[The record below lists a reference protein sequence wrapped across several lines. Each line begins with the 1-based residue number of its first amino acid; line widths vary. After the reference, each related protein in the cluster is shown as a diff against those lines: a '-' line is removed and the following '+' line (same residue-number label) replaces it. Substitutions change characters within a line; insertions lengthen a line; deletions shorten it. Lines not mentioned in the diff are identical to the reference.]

1 MPMAQFQSATRI
13 HTSFLAPLEKRVL
26 IWMAERMPG
35 WMNSDHLTALGFL
48 SLIGAGLAYWQ
59 SHLNAAWLLAAIALL
74 ALNWFGDSLDG
85 TLARV
90 RNRQRPRYGFY
101 IDHILDACGSMF
113 LLGGLALSGYMSERV
128 AAGLL
133 VAYLLLSIEVHL
145 ATYTLG
151 NFHLSFWKFGPTEL
165 RLLLIIGNIAL
176 LVHPMAT
183 IAGKTYLL
191 FDVGGI
197 IGLAGIAA
205 VLIQAIVKHTV
216 HLYRAETVLE

>member
-1 MPMAQFQSATRI
+1 
-13 HTSFLAPLEKRVL
+13 
-26 IWMAERMPG
+26 
-35 WMNSDHLTALGFL
+35 MNSDHLTALGFL

-59 SHLNAAWLLAAIALL
+59 SRSNPAWLLVVIVFL

-90 RNRQRPRYGFY
+90 RNCQRPRYGFY

-113 LLGGLALSGYMSERV
+113 LLGGLAFSGYMSERV
-128 AAGLL
+128 ATGLL

-151 NFHLSFWKFGPTEL
+151 DFHLSFWKFGPTEL
-165 RLLLIIGNIAL
+165 RLLLMIGNIAL
-176 LVHPMAT
+176 LLHPMAT

-197 IGLAGIAA
+197 IGIAGMGV

-216 HLYRAETVLE
+216 HLYRAETVVE